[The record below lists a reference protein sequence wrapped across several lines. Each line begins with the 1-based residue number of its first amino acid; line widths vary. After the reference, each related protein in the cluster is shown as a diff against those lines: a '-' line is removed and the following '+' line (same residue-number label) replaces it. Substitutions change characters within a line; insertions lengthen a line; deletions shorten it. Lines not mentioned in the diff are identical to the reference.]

1 MLFHYRLVEGEDQFS
16 FKRIPYAVPVL
27 DTDRWTHSTPMT
39 TLNDCHEG
47 MLPSTS
53 AFIFVVY
60 VFIYLLCI
68 SVYVSRNVF
77 LSSQTVMGKFSLNL
91 FTFYLYQ
98 LPYCLHYR
106 YIRSTWSQ

>member
-53 AFIFVVY
+53 AFIFVIC

-68 SVYVSRNVF
+68 SVY
-77 LSSQTVMGKFSLNL
+77 M
-91 FTFYLYQ
+91 
-98 LPYCLHYR
+98 
-106 YIRSTWSQ
+106 